1 MAQDNSIGTL
11 VGSTTEEVAQKNSM
25 AERLRGSPIPNS
37 ELMDNLGVYLT
48 RQNLS
53 RMLFIQE
60 IYQQILPVHGLIME
74 FGVRWGQ
81 NLSLFSNLRGI
92 HEPFNYNRRIV
103 GFDTFVGFPSV
114 SAEDGARVSAGD
126 YAVTG
131 DYRDHLE
138 QVLEFH
144 QGNAPIPHKK
154 KFELVQGDATQALPE
169 FLKRQPETIVAL
181 AYFDFDIYA
190 PTKACL
196 EALLPHCTRG
206 TVLAFDE
213 LNCPEFPGETTA
225 VKEVLGLG
233 KYALCRLPH
242 SPLTSYLV
250 ID

>member
-1 MAQDNSIGTL
+1 MAQEKPLGTL
-11 VGSTTEEVAQKNSM
+11 IGSTQQEIDRKNSM
-25 AERLRGSPIPNS
+25 SDRLRNSPILDS

-53 RMLFIQE
+53 RMLFMQE
-60 IYQQILPVHGLIME
+60 IYQQILPVHGVIME

-103 GFDTFVGFPSV
+103 GFDTFAGFPSV
-114 SAEDGARVSAGD
+114 SAEDGDRVAVGD

-131 DYRDHLE
+131 DYKDHLQ
-138 QVLEFH
+138 QVLEYH
-144 QGNAPIPHKK
+144 QANAPIPHKK
-154 KFELVQGDATQALPE
+154 KFELVQGDATQTLPD

-190 PTKACL
+190 PTKSCL

-233 KYALCRLPH
+233 KYALRRSPH